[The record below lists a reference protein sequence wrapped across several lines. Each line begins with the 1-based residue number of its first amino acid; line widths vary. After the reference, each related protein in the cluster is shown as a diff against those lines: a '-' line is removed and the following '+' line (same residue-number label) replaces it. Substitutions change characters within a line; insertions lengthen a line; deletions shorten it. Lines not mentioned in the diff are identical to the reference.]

1 MEITEIVE
9 ITEIEIE
16 FVVQKLSNC
25 LNPLLLLRFT
35 HSLTMPLHG
44 W

>member
-1 MEITEIVE
+1 MSKQTEIAEIVE

-25 LNPLLLLRFT
+25 LNP
-35 HSLTMPLHG
+35 PPPIP
-44 W
+44 